1 MKKFALALS
10 CVAALAFTAQATV
23 AAPMFQITEV
33 FVGLDGPDGTP
44 DWIEVTNVGD
54 MAGQTGGLVYDDVSA
69 DIGDAGTLTDLS
81 LAAGASA
88 VFLLDNAPVDDVTYS
103 NDEAGALAEFAA
115 IWGAG
120 ITVGFT
126 NGGGGLG
133 NGGSDAAN
141 IGEGDFSTNLST
153 AAYTGPFAGQ
163 LATIDFVSGSETLS
177 VVGVNGAYES
187 NPFFNDDFGTSPDF
201 LVTLVGSPGVIPEPA
216 TLSLLGLGAVALL
229 RRRR

>member
-33 FVGLDGPDGTP
+33 YVGLSGEDGTP
-44 DWIEVTNVGD
+44 DWIEITNTGD
-54 MAGQTGGLVYDDVSA
+54 MAGQTGGLIYDDSGPAVGSGGLIS
-69 DIGDAGTLTDLS
+69 DFN
-81 LAAGASA
+81 LAPGASA

-126 NGGGGLG
+126 NGGGNLG
-133 NGGSDAAN
+133 QGSDEAN
-141 IGEGDFSTNLST
+141 IGFDNGGNFDIVDT
-153 AAYTGPFAGQ
+153 AAYATGGE
-163 LATIDFVSGSETLS
+163 LTTKDYVSGSEVAS
-177 VVGVNGAYES
+177 SVGVNGAYES
-187 NPFFNDDFGTSPDF
+187 NEFFNDNLGDPDNMIS
-201 LVTLVGSPGVIPEPA
+201 LVGSPGVIPEPA